1 MKYLGSFFLC
11 FPIIGFSQYSASLEL
26 NMINAS
32 EIIVCF
38 DGKTYSPCSKFK
50 LQNISKGEHELKIYK
65 PKLYLNPSDNSI
77 SKRLVSIYNGNITLG
92 KNQYTTCFINEYHQK
107 VISIR

>member
-1 MKYLGSFFLC
+1 
-11 FPIIGFSQYSASLEL
+11 
-26 NMINAS
+26 MINAA

-38 DGKTYSPCSKFK
+38 DGKTYSSCSKFK
-50 LQNISKGEHELKIYK
+50 LQNISKGKHELKIYK
-65 PKLYLNPSDNSI
+65 PKLYVNHSDHSI

-92 KNQYTTCFINEYHQK
+92 ENQYTTCSINEYHQK

>member
-1 MKYLGSFFLC
+1 MKNLGFFFLC
-11 FPIIGFSQYSASLEL
+11 LPIIGFSQHSTSLEL

-50 LQNISKGEHELKIYK
+50 LQNLLKGEHELKIYK
-65 PKLYLNPSDNSI
+65 PKLYLNPSDDTN
-77 SKRLVSIYNGNITLG
+77 SKRLVSIYNGNITLAE
-92 KNQYTTCFINEYHQK
+92 NQYTTCSINEYHQK